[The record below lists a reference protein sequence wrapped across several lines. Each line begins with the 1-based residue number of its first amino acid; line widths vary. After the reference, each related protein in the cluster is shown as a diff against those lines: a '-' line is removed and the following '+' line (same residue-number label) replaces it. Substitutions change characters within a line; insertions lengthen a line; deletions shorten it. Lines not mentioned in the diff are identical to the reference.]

1 MCREMRA
8 IFYDFFLDQMVLIR
22 NGLTKKRLEKQGLQP
37 RYFEVIR
44 GKDVWKKPIVPSY
57 YTKQINFV
65 WKQIEIEIV
74 EL

>member
-1 MCREMRA
+1 MRA

-44 GKDVWKKPIVPSY
+44 GKDV
-57 YTKQINFV
+57 
-65 WKQIEIEIV
+65 
-74 EL
+74 